1 MKAIILE
8 KPGGIENL
16 QMTEVP
22 KPEPKSDEVLVQ
34 VKAISIN
41 PVDVKTRAGKGM
53 YGKLKEESPLIIGWD
68 ISGIVVDKGEDV
80 KEFAI
85 RNEVFGMVNFPGHGK
100 AYAEYVAAP
109 ASQLA
114 KKPGNTSHEEAAA
127 ATLAALTAW
136 QAITVHAQLK
146 KGQRIL
152 VHAASGG
159 VGHFAVQMA
168 KHIGAYVI
176 GTSSAENKEL
186 VLSLGAD
193 EHVDYKAVRFEEAVK
208 EVDFVLETI
217 GGENIDRSL
226 EVLKKGGAV
235 ISILGTGSEATA
247 KKAEE
252 LGVEVRAFLVKSDG
266 ADMKIIAG
274 LLQKGE
280 IWSHVDIVFPF
291 AEMGEAH
298 AYVEKG
304 RTRGKVIVEI
314 G

>member
-1 MKAIILE
+1 
-8 KPGGIENL
+8 
-16 QMTEVP
+16 
-22 KPEPKSDEVLVQ
+22 
-34 VKAISIN
+34 
-41 PVDVKTRAGKGM
+41 
-53 YGKLKEESPLIIGWD
+53 
-68 ISGIVVDKGEDV
+68 
-80 KEFAI
+80 
-85 RNEVFGMVNFPGHGK
+85 MVNFPGHGK
-100 AYAEYVAAP
+100 AYAEFVAAP

-136 QAITVHAQLK
+136 QALTVHAQLK

-176 GTSSAENKEL
+176 GTSSADNKEL

-193 EHVDYKAVRFEEAVK
+193 EHIDYKAVRFEEAVK
-208 EVDFVLETI
+208 EMDFVLETI

-235 ISILGTGSEATA
+235 ISILGAGSEATA
-247 KKAEE
+247 KKAKD

-266 ADMKIIAG
+266 ADMKVIAG

-280 IWSHVDIVFPF
+280 IWSHVDIVFPL
-291 AEMGEAH
+291 AELGDAH
-298 AYVEKG
+298 EYVEKG
-304 RTRGKVIVEI
+304 RTRGKVVVEV
-314 G
+314 